1 MRFLTVQLQAFGPF
15 TNAHLDLSGG
25 DHGLHLVY
33 GSNEAGKSSS
43 LRAITDLLYGIH
55 SRTPDNFKHPY
66 PRLRIAAEL
75 QHSDGTVLN
84 LVRRKANKNSLF
96 QGDDSTPLHENQLA
110 RFLGNVDRDLFHM
123 MFGIDHE
130 RLRQG
135 GEEIVK
141 GDGQIGQLLFAAG
154 AGLADLQ
161 AIQKSI
167 HDEMDSL
174 LKKSGRSGAI
184 ASNIKEFKAA
194 TTQVKE
200 ALASVDTWKHH
211 EENLRATQSQRDSL
225 DQSIATDQVEQ
236 NRLTRIR
243 DSFQAIG
250 QLKKAKEDLAQL
262 AEAPLLPID
271 FDQASNGLLMQ
282 LRTAEQQQTDAE
294 TTLTTL
300 NHELS
305 TLVVPTQLLQESDVA
320 EGLRDRLGGYRKAM
334 SDRPSLKTARQLAES
349 EATEILRELGRAPDL
364 STIED
369 LRIPTDKT
377 VRIQNL
383 GNQQEGLIAHVDST
397 RREGETI
404 RCEMQRIEKR
414 LSQIEIPNH
423 VTDLQTMVRD
433 FQNEGDLEAQ
443 FDRATL
449 EFRELQD
456 QATVALKQLGLWSG
470 NLEELEKLPVPS
482 LATIERSSEQL
493 KDQNGQLATLGHE
506 RNKKNTRRDQL
517 SAQLKQLEM
526 GQPVPTE
533 KELQD
538 ARQLREQ
545 GWKLLLAKWE
555 ANNQPSSD
563 IAAFMDLFNHPTNIT
578 DAYRR
583 SVEEADRVADQLR
596 LDADRVATK
605 AKIQAD
611 MEQLLSETEQLENH
625 LSQKERELAKSE
637 EDWHELWQPIGI
649 APLSPLEMRDWLRNQ
664 QLLVHTATETR
675 TKQSQLTELRSQ
687 IDCMTTQLAAVVS
700 KVDPSRSNSY
710 SSLREVLNLA
720 SGRCEEIQRSR
731 NLLEQLTTELESHR
745 KLLADAESR
754 FRNAEHQ
761 LTEWQLLWS
770 SEMSSLGLDNDAM
783 PSQANSVLSNINR
796 LFQKYQ
802 DADQYRVRLEGI
814 DRDAKDFDTDV
825 LTLVGRTAPELVNKE
840 VEEAVG
846 MLSIRLKEAR
856 AKSEQYSSLEQ
867 QRNKQQEKLQN
878 TANRISEFKAS
889 LDEMCR
895 QAGCKSY
902 EHLSNAAIRSR
913 QRRDLEQAVNK
924 LEDLISGQSGGATF
938 EQFLAEAEACD
949 IDSLQPKIID
959 LDKRLEQT
967 GLNRDAVIAEIE
979 AERIALKSF
988 DGGSRAAI
996 NAATRE
1002 SIAARLESQ
1011 VEELA
1016 KLRICAAILNSAIEE
1031 HRKKHQ
1037 GPVLSRASE
1046 IFRHTT
1052 LKAFRELRA
1061 DFSDTGE
1068 PVLTGVRDVNDQ
1080 GVSVSGMSDG
1090 TCDQLYLALRIASL
1104 ESWLDRHEPIPFIVD
1119 DVLLNF
1125 DDERAAASLQVL
1137 AELSQRT
1144 QVVFFTHHQH
1154 LVDLS
1159 KQTVP
1164 AEQLFI
1170 TTINNEPADD

>member
-15 TNAHLDLSGG
+15 TNAYLDLSGG
-25 DHGLHLVY
+25 DHGLHLIY

-66 PRLRIAAEL
+66 PRLRIAGEL

-96 QGDDSTPLHENQLA
+96 QKDDSTPLDENQLA
-110 RFLGNVDRDLFHM
+110 RLLGNVDRDLFHR

-130 RLRQG
+130 RLREG

-161 AIQKSI
+161 AIQKSL
-167 HDEMDSL
+167 HDEMDCL

-184 ASNIKEFKAA
+184 ASNIKEFKAE

-200 ALASVDTWKHH
+200 ALASVDTWKNH
-211 EENLRATQSQRDSL
+211 EENLKAAQSQKDSL
-225 DQSIATDQVEQ
+225 DQSIATDQIEQ

-250 QLKKAKEDLAQL
+250 QLKKAQEDLAQL
-262 AEAPLLPID
+262 SDAPLLPID
-271 FDQASNGLLMQ
+271 FDQASNGLLIQ
-282 LRTAEQQQTDAE
+282 LRTTEQQQSDAE
-294 TTLTTL
+294 TTVETL

-305 TLVVPTQLLQESDVA
+305 SLVVPTQLLQESDIA
-320 EGLRDRLGGYRKAM
+320 EDLRDRLGGYRKAM
-334 SDRPSLKTARQLAES
+334 SDRPSLKTARQLAEG
-349 EATEILRELGRAPDL
+349 EASEILRELGRAPDL
-364 STIED
+364 STIEG

-383 GNQQEGLIAHVDST
+383 GNQQEGLIARVDST
-397 RREGETI
+397 RRECETI
-404 RCEMQRIEKR
+404 RCEMERIEKR
-414 LSQIEIPNH
+414 LSQIDIPNH
-423 VTDLQTMVRD
+423 VTDLQTIVRD
-433 FQNEGDLEAQ
+433 FQNQGDLESQ
-443 FDRATL
+443 FDRANAD
-449 EFRELQD
+449 FRELQD
-456 QATVALKQLGLWSG
+456 QATVALEQLGLWSG
-470 NLEELEKLPVPS
+470 KLEDLEKLPVPS
-482 LATIERSSEQL
+482 LATIERYSEQL
-493 KDQNGQLATLGHE
+493 KDQNGQLATL
-506 RNKKNTRRDQL
+506 RDQRNEKHTRSDQL
-517 SAQLKQLEM
+517 TGQLKQLEL

-533 KELQD
+533 QELQD

-545 GWKLLLAKWE
+545 GWQLLLAQKE
-555 ANNQPSSD
+555 PTDQPNSD
-563 IAAFMDLFNHPTNIT
+563 LAPFMDQFNQTTNLHE
-578 DAYRR
+578 AYRR

-596 LDADRVATK
+596 FDADRVATK
-605 AKIQAD
+605 AKIQSD
-611 MEQLLSETEQLENH
+611 MEQLLLETEQLENH
-625 LSQKERELAKSE
+625 ISQKGRELKKAEKE
-637 EDWHELWQPIGI
+637 WNELWQPIGI

-664 QLLVHTATETR
+664 QLLVHIATDTR
-675 TKQSQLTELRSQ
+675 TQQNQLAELRSQ
-687 IDCMTTQLAAVVS
+687 IDSMTSELAAALA
-700 KVDPSRSNSY
+700 KVDPSRANSY
-710 SSLREVLNLA
+710 TSLREALSLA
-720 SGRCEEIQRSR
+720 SSRCEEIQRSG
-731 NLLEQLTTELESHR
+731 NLLEQLSTELESHR

-754 FRNAEHQ
+754 FREAEHQ
-761 LTEWQLLWS
+761 LSEWQILWS
-770 SEMSSLGLDNDAM
+770 TEMNSLGLDNDAM

-802 DADQYRVRLEGI
+802 EADQYRVRLEGI
-814 DRDAKDFDTDV
+814 DRDAKEFDSDV
-825 LTLVGRTAPELVNKE
+825 RTLVGRTAPELVEKD

-846 MLSIRLKEAR
+846 MLSIQLKEAR

-867 QRNKQQEKLQN
+867 QLKKQQDKLQN
-878 TANRISEFKAS
+878 TVDRISEFKAS

-895 QAGCKSY
+895 QAACESY
-902 EHLSNAAIRSR
+902 EQLSNAAIRSR

-938 EQFLAEAEACD
+938 DQFLAEAEACD
-949 IDSLQPKIID
+949 IDSLPPRIMD
-959 LDKRLEQT
+959 LDKRLEQL

-979 AERIALKSF
+979 AERIALRSF
-988 DGGSRAAI
+988 DGGSRAAE

-1052 LKAFRELRA
+1052 LGAFRELRA

-1080 GVSVSGMSDG
+1080 GIPVSGMSDG

-1137 AELSQRT
+1137 GELSHRT

-1159 KQTVP
+1159 KQAVP

-1170 TTINNEPADD
+1170 TTIKTDPVND